1 MKCLAGGVWIPAFA
15 GMPNETILPMKR
27 PSSKTVFLASIAVL
41 TMLVFANLQRQ
52 FGFPDTHF
60 PMEKGEKIKLDEA
73 GATQTFVARRNGLS
87 GVNVLF
93 GGSSIKEGGTLSFA
107 ILDEHCKT
115 TLREERRFVRTLN
128 AENSTDFFFSPL
140 PDSDGKAFCFKT
152 NFTPEKGSKKAA
164 VFAIPNTLPN
174 EKLSLSINGE
184 LRPGESLALRPVYR
198 NASLFADIVELNHRI
213 SQYKPWFLKGAFLGA
228 LIALS
233 VGLSYAFLFF
243 TLSFSSK
250 EDATLDN
257 TPGTNQRNS

>member
-1 MKCLAGGVWIPAFA
+1 M
-15 GMPNETILPMKR
+15 NILKQ
-27 PSSKTVFLASIAVL
+27 PSFKTVFLGSIIFFTVL
-41 TMLVFANLQRQ
+41 ILWNLSKGW
-52 FGFPDTHF
+52 GFPDTRF
-60 PMEKGEKIKLDEA
+60 PMEKGEKIKLDET
-73 GATQTFVARRNGLS
+73 GATQTFIANRNGLS
-87 GVNVLF
+87 GINVLF

-107 ILDEHCKT
+107 ILDEHCEA
-115 TLREERRFVRTLN
+115 TLREEKRFVWTLN
-128 AENSTDFFFSPL
+128 ADNSTDFFFSSL

-152 NFTPEKGSKKAA
+152 NFAPEKGSKKAA
-164 VFAIPNTLPN
+164 IFSIPNTLPD

-198 NASLFADIVELNHRI
+198 NASLFANFVELNHRI
-213 SQYKPWFLKGAFLGA
+213 SQYKPWFLKEAFLGA
-228 LIALS
+228 LITLS